1 MHGVDGEQNAAEAVA
16 LGHQAAPAPNIDVDP
31 FHRDVAPERVAQIA
45 RAVGRLRGHVIAG
58 LVHHQ
63 PPDAA
68 GRIDDAQVA
77 PNAAAI
83 DHDEKCAG
91 LAAALPQQIRRAKKH
106 IERIA
111 QRALAG
117 ERDAEAAADEACGA
131 VAADQIVGA
140 QRLTLVMRQV
150 RNLGGDAVARLRE
163 GLQPVPVLDREAG
176 KRAGQFQQQRI
187 EPDLRA
193 GLQPVRA
200 RRLRRL
206 VVARWAHHAA
216 ELVTEQA
223 GDEHRVERMIA
234 GKRTIHHRVGDAQR
248 RQNSIVRVFT
258 SFIFG
263 VTIEPSPCSM
273 RVQATPRQ
281 PSSAASAKPT
291 GPPPTI
297 RTGVWPCMR
306 LDRRRPRGD

>member
-1 MHGVDGEQNAAEAVA
+1 MHGVAGEQNAAEAVA

-234 GKRTIHHRVGDAQR
+234 GKRTIHHRVGDAPATAELHRPGIHLVHLR
-248 RQNSIVRVFT
+248 RDDRAVALLDEGAGN
-258 SFIFG
+258 
-263 VTIEPSPCSM
+263 
-273 RVQATPRQ
+273 
-281 PSSAASAKPT
+281 AAPAEL
-291 GPPPTI
+291 G
-297 RTGVWPCMR
+297 RER
-306 LDRRRPRGD
+306 